1 MNQPDLSGKVR
12 IIIPVGPEY
21 ALVAGMALCGLGM
34 LAGLDVDMLG
44 DLRTIATECL
54 DCLAHQ
60 PGRPESIAMEARVA
74 EKRLHMRF
82 QAQDRMHTQEEDALA
97 LDITRGVLET
107 LAPDVRLDVD
117 SEGVHGIEC
126 SMPV

>member
-12 IIIPVGPEY
+12 ITVPIGSEY
-21 ALVAGMALCGLGM
+21 ALVASMALCGLGM

-44 DLRTIATECL
+44 DLRTVAAECL

-60 PGRPESIAMEARVA
+60 SGRPESISMEAYVA
-74 EKRLHMRF
+74 GNRLLMRF
-82 QAQDRMHTQEEDALA
+82 QAQNRMHAQEGDALD
-97 LDITRGVLET
+97 LDFTRGVLET
-107 LAPDVRLDVD
+107 LVPDVHLDVD
-117 SEGVHGIEC
+117 GGGVHSIEC

>member
-12 IIIPVGPEY
+12 ITIPVGPEY
-21 ALVAGMALCGLGM
+21 ALVASMALCGLGM

-44 DLRTIATECL
+44 DLRTVASECL

-60 PGRPESIAMEARVA
+60 SGRPETIAVEAHVV
-74 EKRLHMRF
+74 EKRLLMRF
-82 QAQDRMHTQEEDALA
+82 QAQNRMQTQEKDLLA

-107 LAPDVRLDVD
+107 LVTDVRLDVD
-117 SEGVHGIEC
+117 SDGVHGIGC